1 MKVIDINKLPELA
14 TRVGIHGSV
23 QQKEVGGS
31 GCMVI
36 VIAAI
41 SG

>member
-1 MKVIDINKLPELA
+1 MTKIDISKLPELA

-23 QQKEVGGS
+23 QQKEVGGG
-31 GCMVI
+31 GCMI
-36 VIAAI
+36 IIIAAI

>member
-1 MKVIDINKLPELA
+1 MKAIDINKLPELG